1 MRHIL
6 PTAVFILVLLPLST
20 LGWFKP
26 GAPAPSS
33 PGSPPPSS
41 APAGP
46 SPRFSVVPLDR
57 QKEGL
62 TQIAS
67 LKAAAESETFLDK
80 MLGTNCYTSAVNNL
94 EQDCQRLDQVQK
106 SRLALGLAN
115 CQFATQG
122 QDTFPCSNSE
132 PLRACV
138 DRLPD
143 RENFMYI
150 EFLTHVDSMCLFIQN
165 QQFEKHTE
173 MLLNTLSEG
182 AVFAK
187 EELSAVGAKA
197 QELSQDTAAI
207 RAVAIDTVAR
217 LKEQKDLQIEA
228 IDVVKQHRAD
238 TTARLDELAVQQT
251 EALSL
256 AERQLE
262 VGKQIGEA
270 TEGVEQRIIS
280 GQTQLESVFGMLG
293 EKAVALAQAQDS
305 AAQVQQDLGE
315 QLKSLSD
322 GSKGLRNAVDTVAE
336 YQRRS
341 DAALIKLLGRS
352 YTLEDAVFYGAG
364 VVAAMAAGAS
374 KATEGARLPVFG
386 LLGVNILA
394 ERMLLDNLHSWLDV
408 DSVGEIVLTIP
419 TPSWLPTGQRSIFSA
434 LKKPL
439 TVNFRSSLRRVC
451 ALLCAG
457 VLLATIFSYRDWERA
472 SYLRLEQI
480 NEEIRKMNTRHE
492 DLVKQYQEELFK
504 ARRDAIAPRSGAG
517 DRGAP
522 RGGRGRPASTTAA
535 VAQPSSHFTGQ
546 YILSNEDQRDY
557 DEEIHG
563 LGSQLDY
570 SSDEQA
576 ALVPS
581 QDQVHERQIAEQTK
595 PKGGPAMH
603 TINEGAELT
612 ESQWVT
618 PPPST
623 RATRGS
629 KRAAST
635 SDGSR
640 EIRPTTGHITKARRE
655 EASAPRIENTSH
667 ILQGRGKATS
677 AKISSKKR
685 ALIESNEGGRSAKKK
700 NKNK

>member
-1 MRHIL
+1 MRHL
-6 PTAVFILVLLPLST
+6 LRTAAFILVLLPLEI
-20 LGWFKP
+20 LGWFKS

-33 PGSPPPSS
+33 PRTPSRSSAQAGPPPH
-41 APAGP
+41 
-46 SPRFSVVPLDR
+46 FSVVPLDR
-57 QKEGL
+57 QREGL

-67 LKAAAESETFLDK
+67 LQAAAGTETFLDK
-80 MLGTNCYTSAVNNL
+80 MLGTNCYSRAVSDL
-94 EQDCQRLDQVQK
+94 ERDCSRLDQLQK

-115 CQFATQG
+115 CQLATQG
-122 QDTFPCSNSE
+122 QDTFPCSNTE
-132 PLRACV
+132 TLRACV

-182 AVFAK
+182 AGFAK
-187 EELSAVGAKA
+187 EQLSAMGAKA

-228 IDVVKQHRAD
+228 IDVVKQHRAE
-238 TTARLDELAVQQT
+238 TTARLNELAVQQT
-251 EALSL
+251 EALHL

-262 VGKQIGEA
+262 VGKQVSEA
-270 TEGVEQRIIS
+270 TEGVERRIIS
-280 GQTQLESVFGMLG
+280 GQTQLESMFGILG
-293 EKAVALAQAQDS
+293 EKAVALVQAQDL
-305 AAQVQQDLGE
+305 AAQVQHDLGE

-394 ERMLLDNLHSWLDV
+394 ERMLLDKLHLWLDV
-408 DSVGEIVLTIP
+408 DSAGEIVLTIP
-419 TPSWLPTGQRSIFSA
+419 TPSWLPTGQGSVFSA
-434 LKKPL
+434 LEKPL
-439 TVNFRSSLRRVC
+439 TVNFRSSLRRGC

-457 VLLATIFSYRDWERA
+457 VLLVTILSYRDWERA

-492 DLVKQYQEELFK
+492 NLVKQYQDELLQ
-504 ARRDAIAPRSGAG
+504 ARRVAIAPKSGTG
-517 DRGAP
+517 DLG
-522 RGGRGRPASTTAA
+522 GGRGRPAGTRAA
-535 VAQPSSHFTGQ
+535 VAHPPPPFTVQ
-546 YILSNEDQRDY
+546 YLLSNEDQVAD
-557 DEEIHG
+557 DEPHG
-563 LGSQLDY
+563 LGSQIDY
-570 SSDEQA
+570 SSDDQA
-576 ALVPS
+576 ALVPWMLS
-581 QDQVHERQIAEQTK
+581 PDQVAEHQI
-595 PKGGPAMH
+595 PKQSKRKGRLAMH
-603 TINEGAELT
+603 TIDEEAELT
-612 ESQWVT
+612 ESQEIT
-618 PPPST
+618 RPPKSKT
-623 RATRGS
+623 ARGS
-629 KRAAST
+629 KRAPSNN

-640 EIRPTTGHITKARRE
+640 EVRPTTGQITRARGG
-655 EASAPRIENTSH
+655 EASDLRIEDTSKTS
-667 ILQGRGKATS
+667 QGRAKAPS
-677 AKISSKKR
+677 AKIPSRKR
-685 ALIESNEGGRSAKKK
+685 ALTESTDGGPPSAKKK
-700 NKNK
+700 QK